1 MGNDMLAHHGALPS
15 NAIQTLSGER
25 RSWTCVHV
33 STRTTRCQG
42 AFRGALTSDLPHLN
56 IILEV
61 VGGRVLVSGEGREG
75 RPSAR
80 HRGSH
85 LSMIPA
91 GMRAWQHSAC
101 ISMFRDL
108 VLEFEPD
115 HILETL
121 EGTLDLAEVFAPRF
135 MFFNPDL
142 LRIAELMA
150 SECEPGKPQDV
161 LYGDSLSVALLIG
174 LSRLGR
180 ATRPRE
186 FRGSLAPWQTKRV
199 LEYLDAHINASVSIK
214 TLADLTQLSQ
224 SYFARAFKVSIGVT
238 PYRWLLDARVRR
250 AQQLLVDKGWPLAQ
264 IAVESG
270 FADQSHLTRMFRRVT
285 GENPGAWRRR
295 LGPKTRQGSNQRAA
309 VTGMGLRAS
318 RIAPNAA
325 ATPEPAKTPSLAT
338 EAYAPVWNAWSAR

>member
-1 MGNDMLAHHGALPS
+1 MGNDMLGHHGALPS

-33 STRTTRCQG
+33 STRMTRCQG

-61 VGGRVLVSGEGREG
+61 VGGRLGVCGEGTEG
-75 RPSAR
+75 RPCAT

-91 GMRAWQHSAC
+91 GMRAWQHSDN

-108 VLEFEPD
+108 VLEVEPD
-115 HILETL
+115 HILETV

-150 SECEPGKPQDV
+150 SECEPGKPEDV

-180 ATRPRE
+180 ATLPRKS
-186 FRGSLAPWQTKRV
+186 RGGLAPWQTKRV
-199 LEYLDAHINASVSIK
+199 LEYLNAHINAPVSLK
-214 TLADLTQLSQ
+214 TLADLAQLSLA
-224 SYFARAFKVSIGVT
+224 YFARAFKTSFGVS

-264 IAVESG
+264 IALESG

-295 LGPKTRQGSNQRAA
+295 LGPTTARAA
-309 VTGMGLRAS
+309 LSAAS
-318 RIAPNAA
+318 RLVP
-325 ATPEPAKTPSLAT
+325 
-338 EAYAPVWNAWSAR
+338 PVCERPRRHFASNLQAQDDVEDREQAL

>member
-15 NAIQTLSGER
+15 NAIQTLSCER

-61 VGGRVLVSGEGREG
+61 VGGRVLVSGEGTEG

-91 GMRAWQHSAC
+91 GIRAWQHSDY

-108 VLEFEPD
+108 VLEVEPN

-135 MFFNPDL
+135 MFFNPNL

-150 SECEPGKPQDV
+150 SECEPGKPEDV

-180 ATRPRE
+180 ATLPRN
-186 FRGSLAPWQTKRV
+186 FHGGLAPWQTKRV
-199 LEYLDAHINASVSIK
+199 LEYLDAHINASVSLK
-214 TLADLTQLSQ
+214 TLADLAQLSQ
-224 SYFARAFKVSIGVT
+224 SHFIRAFKASTGVT

-250 AQQLLVDKGWPLAQ
+250 AQQLLVDKGWPLPQ

-270 FADQSHLTRMFRRVT
+270 FADQSHLTRIFRRVT

-295 LGPKTRQGSNQRAA
+295 LGPETQDRKKRPASSVAA
-309 VTGMGLRAS
+309 GAHQPTTTLRIHGRS
-318 RIAPNAA
+318 G
-325 ATPEPAKTPSLAT
+325 
-338 EAYAPVWNAWSAR
+338 V

>member
-42 AFRGALTSDLPHLN
+42 AFRGALASDLPHLN

-61 VGGRVLVSGEGREG
+61 VGGRVLVCGEGTEG
-75 RPSAR
+75 RPCA
-80 HRGSH
+80 RGSH

-91 GMRAWQHSAC
+91 GMRAWQHSDC

-108 VLEFEPD
+108 VLEVEPNQ
-115 HILETL
+115 ILETL

-180 ATRPRE
+180 ATLPRE
-186 FRGSLAPWQTKRV
+186 FRGRLAPWQTKRV

-214 TLADLTQLSQ
+214 TLADLAQLSQ
-224 SYFARAFKVSIGVT
+224 SYFARAFKASIGVT

-264 IAVESG
+264 VAVESG

-295 LGPKTRQGSNQRAA
+295 LGPRTQSEESTRSGGRNGAESEQDSPERRRHPRARQNSEFGHGG
-309 VTGMGLRAS
+309 VRTRLERLVS
-318 RIAPNAA
+318 QV
-325 ATPEPAKTPSLAT
+325 E
-338 EAYAPVWNAWSAR
+338 

>member
-1 MGNDMLAHHGALPS
+1 MTE
-15 NAIQTLSGER
+15 NAPDLVRTLSGER

-61 VGGRVLVSGEGREG
+61 VGGRVLVCGEGREGREG
-75 RPSAR
+75 RPSAT

-91 GMRAWQHSAC
+91 GMRAWQHSDY

-108 VLEFEPD
+108 VLEVEPKQ
-115 HILETL
+115 ILETV

-135 MFFNPDL
+135 MFRNPDL

-150 SECEPGKPQDV
+150 SECEPGKPEDV
-161 LYGDSLSVALLIG
+161 LYGDSLSVALLIR

-180 ATRPRE
+180 ATLPRQI
-186 FRGSLAPWQTKRV
+186 RGGLAPWQTRRV
-199 LEYLDAHINASVSIK
+199 LEYLDAHINASVSLK
-214 TLADLTQLSQ
+214 TLADLAQLSQ
-224 SYFARAFKVSIGVT
+224 AYFARAFKASIGIT

-270 FADQSHLTRMFRRVT
+270 FADQAHLTRVFRQIT

-295 LGPKTRQGSNQRAA
+295 LEPKTQDRKSRSVCSVAA
-309 VTGMGLRAS
+309 GAHQPTTTLR
-318 RIAPNAA
+318 
-325 ATPEPAKTPSLAT
+325 
-338 EAYAPVWNAWSAR
+338 VHARSGV